1 MADIIIGSVLLGS
14 LCSLA
19 FGFLIYD
26 KCKNDK
32 NKDIKL

>member
-14 LCSLA
+14 LCSFA
-19 FGFLIYD
+19 FCFLIYD

-32 NKDIKL
+32 NKDIEL

>member
-1 MADIIIGSVLLGS
+1 MADIIVGSVLLGS

-32 NKDIKL
+32 KQDIEL

>member
-1 MADIIIGSVLLGS
+1 MTDIIIGSVLLGS
-14 LCSLA
+14 LCTFA

-32 NKDIKL
+32 NKDIEL

>member
-19 FGFLIYD
+19 FSFLIYD
-26 KCKNDK
+26 KCKNSK
-32 NKDIKL
+32 SNNIEL

>member
-14 LCSLA
+14 LCTFT

-26 KCKNDK
+26 KCKNNK
-32 NKDIKL
+32 NKHIEL

>member
-14 LCSLA
+14 LCSFV

-32 NKDIKL
+32 NKDIEL

>member
-14 LCSLA
+14 LCSFA
-19 FGFLIYD
+19 FYFLIYD

-32 NKDIKL
+32 NKDIEL

>member
-19 FGFLIYD
+19 FSFLIYD
-26 KCKNDK
+26 KCKNSR
-32 NKDIKL
+32 NKGIEL